1 MKIVENKKK
10 RKKSKGLNK
19 DVKESYSIH
28 NNIATNC
35 YWKKVLL
42 NNFVPKWQ
50 KIVPSKRLLSQF
62 LLTTEQF
69 SILGF

>member
-19 DVKESYSIH
+19 AAKESYSIH

-35 YWKKVLL
+35 Y
-42 NNFVPKWQ
+42 
-50 KIVPSKRLLSQF
+50 
-62 LLTTEQF
+62 
-69 SILGF
+69 